1 MTALAYPPYDPGMD
15 RFSGWVYLAVFV
27 LLAAAM
33 ACVTDLPPFPVRL
46 HGRRG
51 LRAPV
56 AEEEG
61 PAPRGVGPDPAAAP
75 LPGGDPYAHRFTEA
89 PEWSGPPLPDT
100 VALVRPYMDAVTC
113 QPVTG
118 EVA

>member
-1 MTALAYPPYDPGMD
+1 MIALAYPPYDPGMD

-61 PAPRGVGPDPAAAP
+61 PALPASGPDPAPEPWQVPVPRGRHAARAD
-75 LPGGDPYAHRFTEA
+75 L
-89 PEWSGPPLPDT
+89 LT
-100 VALVRPYMDAVTC
+100 VTWDETRGMYL
-113 QPVTG
+113 
-118 EVA
+118 